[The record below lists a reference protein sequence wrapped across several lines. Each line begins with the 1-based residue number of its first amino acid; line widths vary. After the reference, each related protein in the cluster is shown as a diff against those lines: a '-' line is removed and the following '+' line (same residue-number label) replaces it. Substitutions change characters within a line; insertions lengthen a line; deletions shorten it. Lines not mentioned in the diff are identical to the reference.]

1 MSDGEQEQQQ
11 QQEVVK
17 GKRKNDT
24 WTMEESNELLQLL
37 VDACQ
42 RGWRNTSG
50 IIPKQ
55 TIEQKILPQLNAKLQ
70 QQTNDNSGSLYT
82 YAFNSGFGWDNISKK
97 FKAIDEVW
105 TNFIQSHPGLAY
117 LRTDT
122 IADYEDLRIVIG
134 NLAAIGRSSFSIGTD
149 TDAPLYGVEEQ
160 RRFVIEDLDF
170 DDQSGTFKA
179 TEHESLNKA
188 TTGQP
193 LTQGA
198 DTWVPSE
205 CTQRKKRIRIENGVV
220 GSSSYNTSSQ
230 NQLLE
235 QLCLDVHNMSNKFDA
250 IVEKRG
256 ALWDAMKEVPR
267 LDMETRFR
275 AMKFVVGR
283 ETKEMFV
290 GMSPEEHYEWTKF
303 QMKDDFYLWDN

>member
-11 QQEVVK
+11 QQQEVIK

-55 TIEQKILPQLNAKLQ
+55 IIEQKILPQLNAKLQ
-70 QQTNDNSGSLYT
+70 QQTNDNSVIFKPKT
-82 YAFNSGFGWDNISKK
+82 YENYLSRFRWFKNRYRDHSTLMRFNSGFGWDNISKK
-97 FKAIDEVW
+97 FKAIEEVW
-105 TNFIQSHPGLAY
+105 TNFIQSHPGLTH

-122 IADYEDLRIVIG
+122 IADYEDLRIVIR
-134 NLAAIGRSSFSIGTD
+134 NSTAIGRSSFGIGTD

-160 RRFVIEDLDF
+160 RRFVIEDLGF

-198 DTWVPSE
+198 DTWVPLES
-205 CTQRKKRIRIENGVV
+205 TQRKKCIRTENDAV
-220 GSSSYNTSSQ
+220 GNSSYNTSSQ

-235 QLCLDVHNMSNKFDA
+235 QLYLNVHNMSNKFDA
-250 IVEKRG
+250 IVEK
-256 ALWDAMKEVPR
+256 
-267 LDMETRFR
+267 
-275 AMKFVVGR
+275 
-283 ETKEMFV
+283 
-290 GMSPEEHYEWTKF
+290 
-303 QMKDDFYLWDN
+303 